1 MRSCRHC
8 LGGFVM
14 PRDPRVM
21 PSKECEACDG
31 TGLASTRDR
40 EDFRREE
47 RSRWRNRA
55 SAGMVK
61 DDHGQYVTS
70 LR

>member
-1 MRSCRHC
+1 
-8 LGGFVM
+8 M

-21 PSKECEACDG
+21 PTKECEACEG

-40 EDFRREE
+40 QDFRREE
-47 RSRWRNRA
+47 RSRWKNRA
-55 SAGMVK
+55 SAGMIR
-61 DDHGQYVTS
+61 DDDGQIVTQ